1 MISQATYLV
10 GNHPSI
16 REASDLI
23 CRVAESPARTVL
35 IYGETG
41 TGKGVAARML
51 HRLSA
56 RADQPFVDLN
66 CAAIPDSLPE
76 SELFGYEKGAFTGAA
91 ARKIG
96 LVEAAHGGTLF
107 LDEIREMDLTLQA
120 KLLSFLD
127 TQSFRPIGSV
137 RPVEVN
143 VRFVAA
149 TNRILLSEV
158 KAGKFREDLYYRLQ
172 VIAINLPPLRERGED
187 VMILTEHFLKEFS
200 DRFGSRVSHLEPD
213 VERIFKAYSWPGNV
227 RELSNLVERIFI
239 LGSGDTV
246 QVKDLPAR
254 ILREVDGVD
263 RIDGLNTLPP
273 IIAQTVPEGTHTPID
288 GSFHDATAAFQRT
301 MIRGALK
308 QASGQIGKAAQALG
322 LSRHALRYQI
332 DRLGIE
338 VSARS

>member
-1 MISQATYLV
+1 MK
-10 GNHPSI
+10 
-16 REASDLI
+16 
-23 CRVAESPARTVL
+23 PAWEPRAPRGRCW

-41 TGKGVAARML
+41 TGKGGR
-51 HRLSA
+51 
-56 RADQPFVDLN
+56 RADAASAVGRADHAFVDLN
-66 CAAIPDSLPE
+66 CAKAIPDSLKIR
-76 SELFGYEKGAFTGAA
+76 SQNCFGYEKGDFSRWPAE
-91 ARKIG
+91 RKNRPRRA
-96 LVEAAHGGTLF
+96 VSHGGTAPSSRR
-107 LDEIREMDLTLQA
+107 DNGRWTLTLHAA